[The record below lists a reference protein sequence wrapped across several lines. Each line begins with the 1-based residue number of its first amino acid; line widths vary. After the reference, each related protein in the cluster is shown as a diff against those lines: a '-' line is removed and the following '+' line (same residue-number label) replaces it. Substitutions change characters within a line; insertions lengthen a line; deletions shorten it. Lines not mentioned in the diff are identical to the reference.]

1 MKRTALLLALLALAS
16 CGRQTQLRP
25 KAGDH
30 LPPKPAMAAEAPT
43 VDQLLKPGTEARP
56 ERDIEMVRRSRERAE
71 DPFDLPP
78 GR

>member
-1 MKRTALLLALLALAS
+1 MKRTALLLALLALAA

-25 KAGDH
+25 KAGDA
-30 LPPKPAMAAEAPT
+30 LPPKPAMAAGAPT
-43 VDQLLKPGTEARP
+43 VDQLLAPYAGQRIDK
-56 ERDIEMVRRSRERAE
+56 MVRRSRERAE